1 MALRITVVSLLLAL
15 FIFHA
20 SAKSV
25 KNAKHEKGMLGD
37 KKSLSLLLYQT
48 LCSFCRHYKD
58 NAHEIEVSGVLTDIT
73 VTDLCNFKLRSTPKG
88 YTTCKKAVVTA
99 CCPVDNLL
107 I

>member
-37 KKSLSLLLYQT
+37 KMSYRVLKILFKK
-48 LCSFCRHYKD
+48 LCVRFE
-58 NAHEIEVSGVLTDIT
+58 NI
-73 VTDLCNFKLRSTPKG
+73 F
-88 YTTCKKAVVTA
+88 
-99 CCPVDNLL
+99 
-107 I
+107 